1 MSANPWHKVRK
12 SSFWGGTYTSW
23 CGQTVRK
30 RDVETPGLLRW
41 AKDCP
46 ACKTAKK
53 SGRAA
58 R

>member
-46 ACKTAKK
+46 ACKRAKRTAN
-53 SGRAA
+53 R
-58 R
+58 